1 MDAKTQ
7 AIVATLAAQ
16 RNQALDT
23 VAQQNGLI
31 AELTAALAELTT
43 AKAKEGECQPV

>member
-7 AIVATLAAQ
+7 AIIDTLRAQ

-23 VAQQNGLI
+23 IAEQNAHI
-31 AELTAALAELTT
+31 AELNERIAALE
-43 AKAKEGECQPV
+43 KPSEQNG